1 MTTIQ
6 VRVDED
12 TKQQATVVLEGLGL
26 DMSTAMKIFL
36 RQVIIRNGIPFE
48 IKMGNP
54 DMLAAI
60 EEVEK
65 IKRGELK
72 AKRYNSFAELVKEL
86 EEEIEQE
93 AEENV

>member
-48 IKMGNP
+48 IRMGNTE
-54 DMLAAI
+54 MLAAI

-72 AKRYNSFAELVKEL
+72 AKRYNNVDELFADL
-86 EEEIEQE
+86 ESDDDE
-93 AEENV
+93 V